1 LVLLF
6 VRSKSTE
13 SVGVAAPGE
22 VGREVLEPWRPWA
35 PVIFEMAFLSD
46 DMAFTN
52 GYRWRFGVERK
63 RSEQRRWH
71 AAGISMFNL

>member
-1 LVLLF
+1 
-6 VRSKSTE
+6 
-13 SVGVAAPGE
+13 
-22 VGREVLEPWRPWA
+22 
-35 PVIFEMAFLSD
+35 LSD
-46 DMAFTN
+46 DIAFTN